1 MLLSGH
7 MKRYVAL
14 AVLLLLAPL
23 SVSAS
28 TLESARTLVFTN
40 ASTTN
45 AYLVGTDI
53 SVVVPLAGDLLAA
66 GGTVTS
72 NSPISGDAIIAG
84 GTVKIQS
91 PVAGDV
97 RIMGGEVTVNAPVA
111 GDLIIAG
118 GNIIASTSAKDTR
131 IAGGEVKLLGGSNG
145 PVILYGSDITLAG
158 DFKGDVTIEA
168 SNSVTISEGTHIHG
182 ALRYNAP
189 QQIVT
194 PASASIDGGATYI
207 GSSTFLPTSQE
218 AHTFAIAG
226 ATILFLVHL
235 LAVLILAGLLA
246 GLFPHFTER
255 VAERTLVDHS
265 PGKFVLLALLGFG
278 IFVATPVLIFILIV
292 SFVGIG
298 VALMLAAL
306 YALFIMLAYVY
317 AGIIAGAALSRALLK
332 RYVITWKEAVL
343 GMFVLYLIGT
353 IPVIGLLVKFVLMM
367 AAGGAIASLAFAF
380 AFHRSQEELPLE

>member
-1 MLLSGH
+1 
-7 MKRYVAL
+7 MKRYLAL
-14 AVLLLLAPL
+14 AVLLLLTPL
-23 SVSAS
+23 AASAS
-28 TLESARTLVFTN
+28 TLQTARTIVLSE

-45 AYLVGTDI
+45 AYLAGTDVT
-53 SVVVPLAGDLLAA
+53 VVAPLAGDLLAA
-66 GGTVTS
+66 GGTITA
-72 NSPISGDAIIAG
+72 NAPIAGDVILAG
-84 GTVKIQS
+84 GTVNIQKA
-91 PVAGDV
+91 VAGDV
-97 RIMGGEVTVNAPVA
+97 RIMGGQVTVNAPVA

-118 GNIIASTSAKDTR
+118 GTVVASTSARDTR
-131 IAGGEVKLLGGSNG
+131 IAGGEVKLLGGANG
-145 PVILYGSDITLAG
+145 PVVLYGSDITLAG
-158 DFKGDVTIEA
+158 NFQGDVTIEA
-168 SNSVTISEGTHIHG
+168 SNSVTISDGTHIHG

-194 PASASIDGGATYI
+194 PASAVIDGGATYI
-207 GSSTFLPTSQE
+207 GSSSFLPTSQE

-255 VAERTLVDHS
+255 IAERTLVDHS

-278 IFVATPVLIFILIV
+278 ILVATPVLIFILVV

-343 GMFVLYLIGT
+343 GMLVLYLIGT
-353 IPVIGLLVKFVLMM
+353 IPVIGLLVKFILMM

-380 AFHRSQEELPLE
+380 AFHRTQDELPLE